1 MSNIIDMRE
10 YREIDPIL
18 RKGDLVR
25 VIEYQ
30 PPYEH
35 HIDGL
40 TGIVV
45 EVLETYGPDTD
56 VPGQASWLTIA
67 VPYEE
72 GLSEYEVALGMI
84 VRLLGAEADELR
96 GYQVGSV

>member
-25 VIEYQ
+25 VVE
-30 PPYEH
+30 PDWFPGV
-35 HIDGL
+35 DGL

-45 EVLETYGPDTD
+45 EILETYGSDSD
-56 VPGQASWLTIA
+56 APGQASWLTIA
-67 VPYEE
+67 IPDEE
-72 GLSEYEVALGMI
+72 GWCEYEVAIDMI
-84 VRLLGAEADELR
+84 VRILGGEADELR
-96 GYQVGSV
+96 GYQAGSV

>member
-30 PPYEH
+30 SPYAH
-35 HIDGL
+35 CIDGL
-40 TGIVV
+40 TGIVI
-45 EVLETYGPDTD
+45 EILETMGSDSEA
-56 VPGQASWLTIA
+56 PGQASWLTVAI
-67 VPYEE
+67 PDEE
-72 GLSEYEVALGMI
+72 GWVEYDLSLGNV
-84 VRLLGAEADELR
+84 VRILGVEADELR
-96 GYQVGSV
+96 RYQVGSV